1 MAWSI
6 GTVQIRLPL
15 PSPGPDATRE
25 QARLE
30 ALARYE
36 VLDTPAEA
44 SFDRLTR
51 LTKHIFGVSMST
63 MSFIDGHRQWFKSQ
77 QGLGACETDRVPAFC
92 NITIQ
97 EPAALII
104 PDATADK
111 RFAANP
117 FVVGEPY
124 VRFYAG
130 VPLRSSDGHAIG
142 TLCAFDP
149 RPREFSRQDDETLA
163 DLGGLAMDILELRR
177 HALAGKTGV
186 SPGESSEPSLA
197 KEFAHGRSVLK
208 AGRIVFNNSRA
219 AVRCTVRQLSPENA
233 VIHVISTEKIPDRV
247 ALLIDAD
254 AMTRLCSVTSRAN
267 QHLALAFES

>member
-1 MAWSI
+1 MPS
-6 GTVQIRLPL
+6 

-25 QARLE
+25 QTRLD
-30 ALARYE
+30 ALARYG
-36 VLDTPAEA
+36 VLDTPPEA

-51 LTKHIFGVSMST
+51 LTKRIFDVSMST

-77 QGLGACETDRVPAFC
+77 QGLGACETDRAPAFC

-97 EPAALII
+97 QPAALII
-104 PDATADK
+104 PDATADE

-117 FVVGEPY
+117 FVIGEPY

-130 VPLRSSDGHAIG
+130 FPLRSSDGHAIG

-149 RPREFSRQDDETLA
+149 EPRDFSRQDDETLA
-163 DLGGLAMDILELRR
+163 DLGRLAMDILELRR
-177 HALAGKTGV
+177 HALAGQTEAGL
-186 SPGESSEPSLA
+186 GESSELSLA
-197 KEFAHGRSVLK
+197 KEFAQGRSVLK

-219 AVRCTVRQLSPENA
+219 AIRCTVRQLSPENA
-233 VIHVISTEKIPDRV
+233 VIHVINTAKIPDRV

-254 AMTRLCSVTSRAN
+254 AMSRLCSVTSRAE

>member
-1 MAWSI
+1 M
-6 GTVQIRLPL
+6 QMRLPS
-15 PSPGPDATRE
+15 PSPGPEAARE
-25 QARLE
+25 QARLD
-30 ALARYE
+30 ALFRYG
-36 VLDTPAEA
+36 VLDTPPEA

-51 LTKHIFGVSMST
+51 LTKSIFGVSMST

-77 QGLGACETDRVPAFC
+77 QNLGACETDRAPAFC

-97 EPAALII
+97 QPAPLII
-104 PDATADK
+104 PDATADE

-117 FVVGEPY
+117 FVVGAPH

-130 VPLRSSDGHAIG
+130 FPLRSSDGHAIG

-149 RPREFSRQDDETLA
+149 RPRAFSRKDDEALA
-163 DLGGLAMDILELRR
+163 DLGGLAMDLLELRR
-177 HALAGKTGV
+177 QGLRAETG
-186 SPGESSEPSLA
+186 STADNAAQPQLA

-208 AGRIVFNNSRA
+208 AGRIAFNNSRA
-219 AVRCTVRQLSPENA
+219 AIRCTVRQLSPESA
-233 VIHVISTEKIPDRV
+233 VIHVISTAKIPDRV

-254 AMTRLCSVTSRAN
+254 AMSRLCSVTSRTE